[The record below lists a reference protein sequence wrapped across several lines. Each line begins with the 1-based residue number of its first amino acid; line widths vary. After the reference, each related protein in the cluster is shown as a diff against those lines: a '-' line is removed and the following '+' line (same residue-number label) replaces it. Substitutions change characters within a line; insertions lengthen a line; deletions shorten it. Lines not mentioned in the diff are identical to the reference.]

1 MKLNLKKKN
10 TDGAKHFSK
19 KKLVRKHKR
28 DAQTNDITSGLVKKA
43 PIKEEADYSL
53 RNKSS
58 FKDGLHAHR
67 GFTHIHI
74 SPVKLQKPYLIRLH
88 LV

>member
-1 MKLNLKKKN
+1 MELKTQKTLMEEN
-10 TDGAKHFSK
+10 IFQR
-19 KKLVRKHKR
+19 KKLIKENIKGTHH
-28 DAQTNDITSGLVKKA
+28 TIDITSGLVKKA

-53 RNKSS
+53 HYSSSS
-58 FKDGLHAHR
+58 FKGGLH
-67 GFTHIHI
+67 TCTVYCI